1 MDLEKLEKD
10 LLNLGVRVG
19 IPKKNEKKIKVI
31 KSSKTRNKLKKYIH
45 LLIPNADKNQIATA
59 IGTIGETIVCNHFG
73 WDNIDEDGYDATDK
87 DGVKYEI
94 KSMSNETD
102 THYVAYNH
110 KKKKD
115 RYNFLVI
122 FHFDLERVSII
133 PKEVINEYI
142 DTISTTLRLNFNE
155 SLQTKLGKERQSARF
170 QAIFCKYEVKSFNIK

>member
-1 MDLEKLEKD
+1 
-10 LLNLGVRVG
+10 
-19 IPKKNEKKIKVI
+19 
-31 KSSKTRNKLKKYIH
+31 
-45 LLIPNADKNQIATA
+45 
-59 IGTIGETIVCNHFG
+59 
-73 WDNIDEDGYDATDK
+73 
-87 DGVKYEI
+87 
-94 KSMSNETD
+94 MSNETD

-170 QAIFCKYEVKSFNIK
+170 QAIFCKYEVKSFSIK